1 MKKLS
6 YDFEITS
13 FVGIEAPEG
22 TSLDTLIEE
31 ANREFIDRF
40 RNGEVELNHFQTY
53 DPETG
58 EYELVKG
65 PSPLNALA
73 KEQGIKNEQSTM

>member
-13 FVGIEAPEG
+13 FVGIEAPAGTDPNTLFQEAEG
-22 TSLDTLIEE
+22 
-31 ANREFIDRF
+31 EFIKRF
-40 RNGEVELNHFQTY
+40 YDKEVVLNHFQTY
-53 DPETG
+53 NMETG
-58 EYELVKG
+58 EYELVSG

-73 KEQGIKNEQSTM
+73 KEQGIKKCK